1 MQKTPYKKLKSAPHH
16 LQVPKMPGKWHTSFT
31 IVGIPVA
38 IDADDD
44 EYDTIKC
51 LFQTFK
57 SLHHDD
63 TTIDLIPYVPETH
76 DEIDRRCTDEQL
88 ELVRYA
94 IGISTC
100 QPMTFAETVS
110 AFEKVRI
117 FVREYSHIFEG
128 AGFNLSEEPL
138 VISAAEWGHVVD
150 RIINDEEYTEDDD
163 PYKTPSYIKKIE
175 TRST

>member
-1 MQKTPYKKLKSAPHH
+1 MSI
-16 LQVPKMPGKWHTSFT
+16 KWHTAFT
-31 IVGIPVA
+31 IVGIPIA
-38 IDADDD
+38 IEADDD
-44 EYDTIKC
+44 EYDTIKR

-57 SLHHDD
+57 SIRIDD
-63 TTIDLIPYVPETH
+63 PTIDIIPYFTEIH
-76 DEIDRRCTDEQL
+76 DNLDKTCTDEQL

-100 QPMTFAETVS
+100 QPITFTETIS
-110 AFEKVRI
+110 AFEKVRT
-117 FVREYSHIFEG
+117 FAREYSHIFEE

-150 RIINDEEYTEDDD
+150 RIINDEEYSDDDD